1 MFRWVFLSCSFINN
15 LSNVNRHFPSK
26 WGPVHMYQLQWRTK
40 ILGKV
45 IENLPFTSVRDQ
57 ICRFSII
64 CTSVTIWIPRMAS
77 PPHDSYERSQNFVF
91 QLISLTFLLVLL
103 QLISDGG
110 SSNSILDA
118 SNRFYTLIP
127 HDFGMKK
134 PPMLDN
140 LELIQVIHTSW
151 N

>member
-1 MFRWVFLSCSFINN
+1 
-15 LSNVNRHFPSK
+15 
-26 WGPVHMYQLQWRTK
+26 MYQLQWRTK
-40 ILGKV
+40 ILGMV

-77 PPHDSYERSQNFVF
+77 PPHDSYERSQNVVF

-140 LELIQVIHTSW
+140 LELIQVIHTSRIKKW
-151 N
+151 DE